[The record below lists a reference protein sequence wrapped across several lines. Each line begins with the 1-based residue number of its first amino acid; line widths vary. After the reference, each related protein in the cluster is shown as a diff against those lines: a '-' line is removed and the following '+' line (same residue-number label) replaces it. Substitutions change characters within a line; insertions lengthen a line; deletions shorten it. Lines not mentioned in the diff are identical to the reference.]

1 MHLIHEMTLLCVDI
15 DQKKQALS
23 DSYLF
28 IHLNPRK
35 MLVLGLI

>member
-1 MHLIHEMTLLCVDI
+1 MHLIHEMTLLCIDI
-15 DQKKQALS
+15 DRKKQALP

-28 IHLNPRK
+28 VHLNLRK